1 MGVPLS
7 DVCFRKHQR
16 IAELNVLLRTRPVNT
31 EDPTP
36 HPRPLAV
43 EPAMPSRYVDPQ
55 HQSMTPNN
63 RAISLNSNVAAT
75 SHITM
80 QSAMA
85 GPSGGLNPTTSNTR
99 ERQHTTSQTTQTI
112 ISDTAA
118 ILTGKDDL
126 SNIPPK
132 HGGSGKGRSANL
144 PRDFEAGYQRLFRDY
159 FAESPVYTD
168 YLFRRRF
175 RMHQDLFLRIVNDVT
190 THDRYFVQKKN
201 ALGQPGLRPIQ
212 KICLAIRMLAYG
224 GAADANDEFLR
235 LAEST
240 SLESLSKFCTAII
253 EIHGEEYLQSP
264 TTEDVKRILSINEKR
279 GFPGML
285 GSLDCMHWGWKNC
298 PAARKGQYQGKE
310 KKATII
316 LEAVVSQDLWFWHF
330 FFGIP
335 GSHND
340 INVLDMSPLFTNI
353 LNGPDYAT
361 IVKTIS
367 QPQGLER
374 QHFAKMQEALRKDVE
389 RAFGVLQARFAIV
402 AQPAQG
408 WSQKKLYEIM
418 KTCIILHNMIVENE
432 QGMPHKHI
440 YDGVSELVEPARME
454 FVRNYQSVRD
464 ETAHHQLKNNLIK
477 HLWAVKGSSLE

>member
-1 MGVPLS
+1 MENMNIIENMLIS
-7 DVCFRKHQR
+7 
-16 IAELNVLLRTRPVNT
+16 
-31 EDPTP
+31 
-36 HPRPLAV
+36 
-43 EPAMPSRYVDPQ
+43 
-55 HQSMTPNN
+55 QSE
-63 RAISLNSNVAAT
+63 ILAT
-75 SHITM
+75 S
-80 QSAMA
+80 
-85 GPSGGLNPTTSNTR
+85 R
-99 ERQHTTSQTTQTI
+99 TTQTI

-118 ILTGKDDL
+118 ILIDKDDL
-126 SNIPPK
+126 FNIPPK
-132 HGGSGKGRSANL
+132 HGGSVKGRSANL
-144 PRDFEAGYQRLFRDY
+144 PRDFEAGYQRLFKDY

-175 RMHQDLFLRIVNDVT
+175 RMHRDLFLRIVDDVT
-190 THDRYFVQKKN
+190 AHDRYFVQKKN

-212 KICLAIRMLAYG
+212 KICSAIRMLAYG
-224 GAADANDEFLR
+224 GAADANDEYLR
-235 LAEST
+235 LSEST

-253 EIHGEEYLQSP
+253 EIYGEGYLRSP

-298 PAARKGQYQGKE
+298 PAAWKGQYQGKE

-316 LEAVVSQDLWFWHF
+316 LEAVVSQDLWFWHS

-353 LNGPDYAT
+353 LNGVAPKCTFLINGNEYSQAYFLADGIYPDYAT

-402 AQPAQG
+402 AQPARG

-432 QGMPHKHI
+432 RGSPHEHI
-440 YDGVSELVEPARME
+440 YDGVSALVEPARME
-454 FVRNYQSVRD
+454 SADFLEFVRNYQSIRD
-464 ETAHHQLKNNLIK
+464 EAAHHQLKNDLIK
-477 HLWAVKGSSLE
+477 HLWAVKGRSLE